1 MVIRVKNKK
10 GFTLVEILAV
20 IVILAILMTT
30 AGASV
35 FSIIGESQKELLEE
49 QIKNLGDTAITYVE
63 SKKYYLEKCPS
74 SFDPNNITTK
84 AEKDCSREILVSKL
98 IEEGFFENKNDLCD
112 SGKKIIVYK
121 KNEGNYIEL
130 KSYIPENTC
139 SY

>member
-1 MVIRVKNKK
+1 MVIKVEKNK

-20 IVILAILMTT
+20 IVILAVLMTT

-35 FSIIGESQKELLEE
+35 FHIIGESQEQLLEE
-49 QIKNLGDTAITYVE
+49 QLKNLGDTAVTYVE
-63 SKKYYLEKCPS
+63 SKKYYLEKCEA
-74 SFDPNNITTK
+74 SFNPEIITTQKEK
-84 AEKDCSREILVSKL
+84 ACSKEILVSKL

-112 SGKKIIVYK
+112 PNKKIIVYK